1 MSKVDTTFILEVFR
15 NEYSKRLNS
24 VIGEAEV
31 FDDGGKMILSPDLKV
46 RHKDSGF
53 EYTIDK
59 IDDDSGDVKIHL
71 RTPETPRVE
80 PAPEER
86 SLLGEPRDEEVLG
99 EQDPP
104 SLFKKSYT
112 DEEMQVPP
120 ETEEAQDPNE
130 TVFIIDQSEF
140 EKEYEVD

>member
-1 MSKVDTTFILEVFR
+1 MSKVDTTFILEMFK
-15 NEYSKRLNS
+15 NEYSKRLNN
-24 VIGEAEV
+24 IICEAEV
-31 FDDGGKMILSPDLKV
+31 FDDDGKMILSPDLKV

-59 IDDDSGDVKIHL
+59 IDDETDGVKIHL

-104 SLFKKSYT
+104 GLKSVPLSNEPLMIEP
-112 DEEMQVPP
+112 EEV
-120 ETEEAQDPNE
+120 EDPND